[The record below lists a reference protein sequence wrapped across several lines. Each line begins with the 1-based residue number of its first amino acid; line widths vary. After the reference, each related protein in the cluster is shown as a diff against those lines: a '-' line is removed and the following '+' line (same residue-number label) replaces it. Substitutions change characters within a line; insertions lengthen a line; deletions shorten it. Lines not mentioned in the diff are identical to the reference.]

1 MANFLTLVKLTGRER
16 GTGKLYTLEANPES
30 VYSIS
35 DTDAIPGHTFIVLKG
50 QTKEGNTIWHM
61 VTGTVP
67 EIKKKLLGHQ

>member
-16 GTGKLYTLEANPES
+16 GTGKLCTLEVNPES

-50 QTKEGNTIWHM
+50 QTKDC
-61 VTGTVP
+61 
-67 EIKKKLLGHQ
+67 LLYTSPSPRD